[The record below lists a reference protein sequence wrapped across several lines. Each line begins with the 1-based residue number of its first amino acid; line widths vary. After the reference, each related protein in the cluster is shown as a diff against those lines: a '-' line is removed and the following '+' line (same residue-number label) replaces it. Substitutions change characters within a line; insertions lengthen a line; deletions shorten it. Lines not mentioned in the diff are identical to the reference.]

1 MDFSLQMSKCSPE
14 KYFCPRSVVIA
25 STEEIIQLPSLSLNM
40 THKMNVLFLP
50 GGKFIDGKIYK
61 IQENKPPSKENKG
74 LKHLLTNKIKPET
87 KKNSM
92 NLH

>member
-1 MDFSLQMSKCSPE
+1 
-14 KYFCPRSVVIA
+14 
-25 STEEIIQLPSLSLNM
+25 
-40 THKMNVLFLP
+40 MNVLFLP

-87 KKNSM
+87 KKKIVWIYIS
-92 NLH
+92 